1 VGGYGS
7 GRKLGANCTVDY
19 LWIDARQWQREGRL
33 ADGAIFNTS
42 WLRAGKNIGN
52 IDVKIGN
59 GQVILSYSCSQKGG
73 AWERLEYPIPLETT
87 ACHYGGVRYWFT
99 CPALGCGRRVAKLY
113 LGDKYFACRHC
124 YQLAY
129 KCQRETSIDRAD
141 RKANTI
147 RDKLKWDRG
156 VLSLPGDKPK
166 GMHWKTYARLVKEHN
181 KNADQV
187 ILAFVKKMGIMK

>member
-1 VGGYGS
+1 
-7 GRKLGANCTVDY
+7 
-19 LWIDARQWQREGRL
+19 
-33 ADGAIFNTS
+33 
-42 WLRAGKNIGN
+42 
-52 IDVKIGN
+52 
-59 GQVILSYSCSQKGG
+59 
-73 AWERLEYPIPLETT
+73 
-87 ACHYGGVRYWFT
+87 
-99 CPALGCGRRVAKLY
+99 LGCGRRVAKLY